1 MLEDAAG
8 KMYNKAIGVGR
19 TKIPKPVV
27 SAHRRLHQPGE
38 GNDGMKV
45 YKKIM
50 DILGHVES
58 AIQVIIGVVITV
70 IAFANVCVR
79 YLSNGK
85 LAYTEE
91 LTVNIFVLMIMCGCA
106 LCARTGSLISLS
118 LVFDLVGK
126 KGKKI
131 LAVIFTVLSIAFYAV
146 IVYTGWDKTATLLH
160 QHKLTASLL
169 IPEGYFMAALP
180 LGGILLILH
189 SIEYLLDILTEKAPC
204 MQTPEPKKEEA
215 AEK

>member
-1 MLEDAAG
+1 M
-8 KMYNKAIGVGR
+8 
-19 TKIPKPVV
+19 KI
-27 SAHRRLHQPGE
+27 
-38 GNDGMKV
+38 

-50 DILGHVES
+50 DILGYIES
-58 AIQVIIGVVITV
+58 AVQVVIGVVITV

-106 LCARTGSLISLS
+106 LCARSGGLISLS

-131 LAVIFTVLSIAFYAV
+131 LAVLFTVFSIAFYAV
-146 IVYTGWDKTATLLH
+146 IVYTGWGKTATMLH

-169 IPEGYFMAALP
+169 IPEGYFMMALP

-189 SIEYLLDILTEKAPC
+189 SIEYMIGVLTETDPC
-204 MQTPEPKKEEA
+204 MQDPAPKKAIEEV
-215 AEK
+215 EQK

>member
-1 MLEDAAG
+1 M
-8 KMYNKAIGVGR
+8 
-19 TKIPKPVV
+19 KI
-27 SAHRRLHQPGE
+27 
-38 GNDGMKV
+38 

-50 DILGHVES
+50 NFLGYIES
-58 AIQVIIGVVITV
+58 AIQVIIGIVISV

-106 LCARTGSLISLS
+106 LCARSGSLISLS
-118 LVFDLVGK
+118 LLFDLSGK

-131 LAVIFTVLSIAFYAV
+131 LAVIFTIFSIAFYAV

-169 IPEGYFMAALP
+169 IPEGYFMMALP
-180 LGGILLILH
+180 VGGILLILH
-189 SIEYLLDILTEKAPC
+189 SIEYLIDILTEQAPC
-204 MQTPEPKKEEA
+204 MKDPEPKKKEEIEA
-215 AEK
+215 

>member
-1 MLEDAAG
+1 M
-8 KMYNKAIGVGR
+8 
-19 TKIPKPVV
+19 KI
-27 SAHRRLHQPGE
+27 
-38 GNDGMKV
+38 
-45 YKKIM
+45 YKKITNF
-50 DILGHVES
+50 LGHIES
-58 AIQVIIGVVITV
+58 AIQVIIGIVITA

-106 LCARTGSLISLS
+106 LCARSGSLISLS
-118 LVFDLVGK
+118 LLFDLSGK

-131 LAVIFTVLSIAFYAV
+131 LAVIFTAISIAFYAV
-146 IVYTGWDKTATLLH
+146 IVHTGWDKTATLLR

-180 LGGILLILH
+180 LGGVLLILH
-189 SIEYLLDILTEKAPC
+189 SIEYLIDILTEKAPC
-204 MQTPEPKKEEA
+204 MQEAEPKKREELEA
-215 AEK
+215 

>member
-1 MLEDAAG
+1 
-8 KMYNKAIGVGR
+8 
-19 TKIPKPVV
+19 
-27 SAHRRLHQPGE
+27 
-38 GNDGMKV
+38 MKV

-50 DILGHVES
+50 NVLGYLES

-106 LCARTGSLISLS
+106 LCARSGSLISLS
-118 LVFDLVGK
+118 LLFDLSGK

-131 LAVIFTVLSIAFYAV
+131 LAVIFTVISIAFYAV
-146 IVYTGWDKTATLLH
+146 IVYTGWDKTQTLLH

-169 IPEGYFMAALP
+169 IPEGWFMAALP
-180 LGGILLILH
+180 LGGVLLILH
-189 SIEYLLDILTEKAPC
+189 SIEYLIDILTEQAPC
-204 MQTPEPKKEEA
+204 MQDSESKRKEELEA
-215 AEK
+215 

>member
-1 MLEDAAG
+1 
-8 KMYNKAIGVGR
+8 
-19 TKIPKPVV
+19 
-27 SAHRRLHQPGE
+27 
-38 GNDGMKV
+38 MKF

-50 DILGHVES
+50 NVLGYLES
-58 AIQVIIGVVITV
+58 AVQVIIGVVITV

-106 LCARTGSLISLS
+106 LCARSGSLISLS
-118 LVFDLVGK
+118 LLFDLAGK
-126 KGKKI
+126 KGKKV
-131 LAVIFTVLSIAFYAV
+131 LAVIFTIFSIAFYAV

-169 IPEGYFMAALP
+169 IPEGYFMMALP
-180 LGGILLILH
+180 VGGILLILH
-189 SIEYLLDILTEKAPC
+189 SIEYMIGILTETDPC
-204 MQTPEPKKEEA
+204 MQLPDKKKEA
-215 AEK
+215 DEK

>member
-1 MLEDAAG
+1 
-8 KMYNKAIGVGR
+8 
-19 TKIPKPVV
+19 
-27 SAHRRLHQPGE
+27 
-38 GNDGMKV
+38 MKF

-50 DILGHVES
+50 NFLGHIES
-58 AIQVIIGVVITV
+58 AVQVIIGIVITV

-106 LCARTGSLISLS
+106 LCARSGSLISLS
-118 LVFDLVGK
+118 LLFDLSGK

-131 LAVIFTVLSIAFYAV
+131 LAVIFTIISIAFYAV
-146 IVYTGWDKTATLLH
+146 IVYTGWDKTATLLR

-169 IPEGYFMAALP
+169 IPEAYFMMALP
-180 LGGILLILH
+180 IGGVLLILH
-189 SIEYLLDILTEKAPC
+189 SIEYMIDILTERAPC
-204 MQTPEPKKEEA
+204 MKEAESKKKEELEA
-215 AEK
+215 

>member
-1 MLEDAAG
+1 
-8 KMYNKAIGVGR
+8 
-19 TKIPKPVV
+19 
-27 SAHRRLHQPGE
+27 
-38 GNDGMKV
+38 MKV

-50 DILGHVES
+50 DILGYLES
-58 AIQVIIGVVITV
+58 AIQVIIGVLITI

-106 LCARTGSLISLS
+106 LCARSGSLISLS
-118 LVFDLVGK
+118 LLFDISGK

-131 LAVIFTVLSIAFYAV
+131 MAVIFTLFSIAFYAV

-189 SIEYLLDILTEKAPC
+189 SIEYMIDILTEQAPC
-204 MQTPEPKKEEA
+204 MKDQEKKKKEV
-215 AEK
+215 AEG

>member
-1 MLEDAAG
+1 
-8 KMYNKAIGVGR
+8 
-19 TKIPKPVV
+19 
-27 SAHRRLHQPGE
+27 
-38 GNDGMKV
+38 MKV

-50 DILGHVES
+50 DILGYLES
-58 AIQVIIGVVITV
+58 AVQVVIGIVITV

-106 LCARTGSLISLS
+106 LCARSGSLISLS
-118 LVFDLVGK
+118 LVFDLAGK

-131 LAVIFTVLSIAFYAV
+131 LAVIFTIFSIAFYAV

-169 IPEGYFMAALP
+169 IPEAYFMMALP

-189 SIEYLLDILTEKAPC
+189 SIEYLLGILTETDPC
-204 MQTPEPKKEEA
+204 MRSPDKKKEA